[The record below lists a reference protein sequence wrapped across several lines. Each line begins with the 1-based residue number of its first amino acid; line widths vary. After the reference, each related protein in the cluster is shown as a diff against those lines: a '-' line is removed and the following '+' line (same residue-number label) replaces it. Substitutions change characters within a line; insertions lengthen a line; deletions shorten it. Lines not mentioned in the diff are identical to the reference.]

1 MDGHGC
7 RQDRRFFAT
16 VCGPRCDLL
25 EADSDRWSCA
35 ILGTAAGLYR
45 EQPAELDFV
54 GLVEGAVRELRL
66 EYQVG
71 QRKMIDAMDFVAR
84 PVVADFHQ

>member
-1 MDGHGC
+1 
-7 RQDRRFFAT
+7 
-16 VCGPRCDLL
+16 
-25 EADSDRWSCA
+25 
-35 ILGTAAGLYR
+35 
-45 EQPAELDFV
+45 
-54 GLVEGAVRELRL
+54 VEGAVRELRL